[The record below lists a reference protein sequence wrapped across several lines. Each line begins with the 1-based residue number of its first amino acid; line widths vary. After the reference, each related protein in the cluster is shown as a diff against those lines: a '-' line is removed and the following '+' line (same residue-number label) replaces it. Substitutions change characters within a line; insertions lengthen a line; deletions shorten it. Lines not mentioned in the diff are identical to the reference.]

1 MAHTPLFRRFLQAL
15 QQAHRA
21 NRQAHGHPPSTA
33 TTAGWSRRRV
43 LKTAA
48 LMGATGVV
56 ASALPPGAHAERLG
70 DGGTPPVIAIIGGGL
85 AGLQAAYQLQQA
97 GVYATVY
104 EARGRLGGRILS
116 RRHGVGA
123 GLVIDLG
130 GEFINTEHADM
141 RALVQA
147 FGLRLFNR
155 RADAQRFPVPAVGFY
170 FEGQIHT
177 AQEVADLLRPLAAQI
192 AEDAARLERDF
203 ERFAP
208 PLDALSVTAYL
219 DQHADTI
226 PVPFIRTLVE
236 NSIRTEY
243 GVEPEAS
250 SALQLIFNLPTVQ
263 DDHVEVVG
271 ASDETF
277 VVEGGSSRLIQALAQ
292 ALAGQIQTRMPL
304 QRLEA
309 AGSGFRLGFGT
320 GQVVDADV
328 VILAIPFTVL
338 REVELQVSLPPRLRR
353 FIEEVDLGA
362 NEKLIAGF
370 AERVWRQADGF
381 GKEAWTDLGFSEV
394 WDATQ
399 RQPTREDGVLTFF
412 VGGRE
417 VQAVQAGSAQE
428 QLEQILLQFA
438 RFIPGAEDAATGQ
451 VVRTHWTQNRW
462 TRGGYTSF
470 QPGQLTRFGDWL
482 WVESDDPAERQ
493 EVHVGNLVFAG
504 EHVSDEFYG
513 FMNGAAQTGRL
524 AAEFVLRQ
532 VHAPGVETVVSQ

>member
-1 MAHTPLFRRFLQAL
+1 MSESYFA
-15 QQAHRA
+15 
-21 NRQAHGHPPSTA
+21 
-33 TTAGWSRRRV
+33 
-43 LKTAA
+43 AA
-48 LMGATGVV
+48 L
-56 ASALPPGAHAERLG
+56 
-70 DGGTPPVIAIIGGGL
+70 
-85 AGLQAAYQLQQA
+85 
-97 GVYATVY
+97 
-104 EARGRLGGRILS
+104 
-116 RRHGVGA
+116 
-123 GLVIDLG
+123 
-130 GEFINTEHADM
+130 
-141 RALVQA
+141 
-147 FGLRLFNR
+147 FN
-155 RADAQRFPVPAVGFY
+155 VSS
-170 FEGQIHT
+170 
-177 AQEVADLLRPLAAQI
+177 
-192 AEDAARLERDF
+192 
-203 ERFAP
+203 
-208 PLDALSVTAYL
+208 SVTAYL

-277 VVEGGSSRLIQALAQ
+277 VVEGGSGQLIQTLAQ
-292 ALAGQIQTRMPL
+292 ALAGQIQTRMAL
-304 QRLEA
+304 QRVEA
-309 AGSGFRLGFGT
+309 VGSGFRLGFAT

-353 FIEEVDLGA
+353 FIQEVDLGA
-362 NEKLIAGF
+362 NEKVIAGF

-381 GKEAWTDLGFSEV
+381 VKEAWTDLGFSEV

-399 RQPTREDGVLTFF
+399 RQPQREDGALTFF

-417 VQAVQAGSAQE
+417 VQAVQAGSATA
-428 QLEQILLQFA
+428 QLERLLPQFA
-438 RFIPGAEDAATGQ
+438 RFIPGAEEAATGQ
-451 VVRTHWTQNRW
+451 VVRTHWTQSRW
-462 TRGGYTSF
+462 TRGGYTNF
-470 QPGQLTRFGDWL
+470 QPGQLTRFGEWL
-482 WVESDDPAERQ
+482 WVESDDPEERQ

>member
-15 QQAHRA
+15 QQAHCA
-21 NRQAHGHPPSTA
+21 NLQAHGHPPSMA
-33 TTAGWSRRRV
+33 TPAGWSRRRV

-48 LMGATGVV
+48 LLGATGVV
-56 ASALPPGAHAERLG
+56 ASALPPAARAGMPG
-70 DGGTPPVIAIIGGGL
+70 DGGTAPVIAIIGGGL

-123 GLVIDLG
+123 GLVINLG

-170 FEGQIHT
+170 FDGQIHT

-192 AEDAARLERDF
+192 AEDAARLDRDF
-203 ERFAP
+203 DRFAP

-263 DDHVEVVG
+263 GHQVEVLG

-292 ALAGQIQTRMPL
+292 ALAGQIQTRMSL

-309 AGSGFRLGFGT
+309 AGSGFRLGFAA

-338 REVELQVSLPPRLRR
+338 REVDLQVSLPPRLRR
-353 FIEEVDLGA
+353 FIQEVDLGA

-370 AERVWRQADGF
+370 AQKVWRRADGF
-381 GKEAWTDLGFSEV
+381 VKEAWTDLGFSEV

-399 RQPTREDGVLTFF
+399 RQPTREDGALTFF

-417 VQAVQAGSAQE
+417 VEALQAGSATA
-428 QLEQILLQFA
+428 QLERLLPQFA
-438 RFIPGAEDAATGQ
+438 RFIPGAEEAATGQ
-451 VVRTHWTQNRW
+451 VVRTHWTQSRW

-482 WVESDDPAERQ
+482 WVESDDPEERQ

-532 VHAPGVETVVSQ
+532 VHAPGIETVMSQ

>member
-21 NRQAHGHPPSTA
+21 NLQAHGHPPAMA
-33 TTAGWSRRRV
+33 TTAAGWSRRRV

-48 LMGATGVV
+48 VLGATGLV
-56 ASALPPGAHAERLG
+56 SGALPPRARAGMPG

-85 AGLQAAYQLQQA
+85 AGLQAAYHLQQA
-97 GVYATVY
+97 GVYTTVY
-104 EARGRLGGRILS
+104 EARGRLGGRIRS

-123 GLVIDLG
+123 GLVIDIG
-130 GEFINTEHADM
+130 GEFINTDHADM
-141 RALVQA
+141 LALVQA

-155 RADAQRFPVPAVGFY
+155 RADAQRFPIPEVGFY
-170 FEGQIHT
+170 FEGQIHME
-177 AQEVADLLRPLAAQI
+177 QEVADLLRPLAAQI
-192 AEDAARLERDF
+192 AADAARLDRDF
-203 ERFAP
+203 DRFAP

-277 VVEGGSSRLIQALAQ
+277 VVEGGSGQLIQ
-292 ALAGQIQTRMPL
+292 ALAGQIQTRMAL
-304 QRLEA
+304 QRVEA
-309 AGSGFRLGFGT
+309 VGSGFRLGFAT

-353 FIEEVDLGA
+353 FIQEVDLGA
-362 NEKLIAGF
+362 NEKVIAGF

-381 GKEAWTDLGFSEV
+381 VKEAWTDLGFSEV

-399 RQPTREDGVLTFF
+399 RQPQREDGALTFF

-417 VQAVQAGSAQE
+417 VQAVQAGSATA
-428 QLEQILLQFA
+428 QLERLLPQFA
-438 RFIPGAEDAATGQ
+438 RFIPGAEEAATGQ
-451 VVRTHWTQNRW
+451 VVRTHWTQSRW
-462 TRGGYTSF
+462 TRGGYTNF
-470 QPGQLTRFGDWL
+470 QPGQLTRFGEWL
-482 WVESDDPAERQ
+482 WVESDDPEERQ

>member
-21 NRQAHGHPPSTA
+21 NLQAHGHPPSLA

-48 LMGATGVV
+48 LLGATSVV
-56 ASALPPGAHAERLG
+56 ASALPPGVRAERLG
-70 DGGTPPVIAIIGGGL
+70 DGGPPPVIAIIGGGL

-97 GVYATVY
+97 GVDATVY

-116 RRHGVGA
+116 RRHGVDA

-130 GEFINTEHADM
+130 GEFINTAHADM

-147 FGLRLFNR
+147 FGLRLFDR
-155 RADAQRFPVPAVGFY
+155 RADAQRFPVPEVGFY
-170 FEGQIHT
+170 FDGQSHT
-177 AQEVADLLRPLAAQI
+177 DQEVADLLRPLAAQI
-192 AEDAARLERDF
+192 AEDAARLDRNF

-243 GVEPEAS
+243 GVEPGDS

-263 DDHVEVVG
+263 EDHVEVVG

-292 ALAGQIQTRMPL
+292 TLAGQIQTRMPL

-309 AGSGFRLGFGT
+309 VSSGFRLGFAT

-338 REVELQVSLPPRLRR
+338 REIELQVSLPPGLRR
-353 FIEEVDLGA
+353 FIQEVDLGA
-362 NEKLIAGF
+362 NEKVIAGF

-381 GKEAWTDLGFSEV
+381 VKEAWTDLGFAEV

-399 RQPTREDGVLTFF
+399 RQPQREDGALTFF

-417 VQAVQAGSAQE
+417 VEAVQAGSAQE
-428 QLEQILLQFA
+428 QLERILPQFA
-438 RFIPGAEDAATGQ
+438 RFIPGIEEVATGQ

-482 WVESDDPAERQ
+482 WIESEDPEERQ

-504 EHVSDEFYG
+504 EHVSDAFYG

-532 VHAPGVETVVSQ
+532 VHAPGIETMVRQ